1 MLVMIYCYDEYH
13 YINFIQMAG
22 ETAGFLSLN
31 GPGSLPE
38 GIKLRQDA
46 PAAQKFGGQSAIN
59 LKLYW

>member
-1 MLVMIYCYDEYH
+1 MLFDLCYDEYH

-22 ETAGFLSLN
+22 EIAGFLSLN

-38 GIKLRQDA
+38 GIKLRQND

-59 LKLYW
+59 LQLYW